1 MASVLKMADFRGP
14 ASESQRVKQLQKRRE
29 RAQEEIEFKRKKLTD
44 ELKLDK
50 MEAKFSAHYDAV
62 ETNLKS
68 ATVGLVT
75 NEEMKKMKEEAVM
88 AHEMALARKSKDELR
103 DIRDG
108 VPAVDRI
115 CITYCIP
122 PLTIITIVSQIA
134 SHKFV

>member
-1 MASVLKMADFRGP
+1 MADFRGP
-14 ASESQRVKQLQKRRE
+14 ASESQRVMQLQKRRE
-29 RAQEEIEFKRKKLTD
+29 RAQEEIEFKKKKLHD

-50 MEAKFSAHYDAV
+50 MEQKFSAHYDAV

-103 DIRDG
+103 EIRDG
-108 VPAVDRI
+108 APAFDRI
-115 CITYCIP
+115 KIT
-122 PLTIITIVSQIA
+122 
-134 SHKFV
+134 